1 MLKEAKTIK
10 NSTGKVYIET
20 FGCQMNEHDTERM
33 LYHLEQI
40 GYGSSEKRDDAD
52 IIIIN
57 TCAVREKAAN
67 RLFGHLGNL
76 KPIKKANPGI
86 LICVGG
92 CTAQNIKEQIQ
103 KKCPFVDIVFGTHNI
118 SELPALI
125 DQRIKGKKGICSI
138 IDDGFD
144 HDLDKVKRISSFQAL
159 VPITTGCNN
168 FCSYCIV
175 PYVRGR
181 EKSIEPASIVKSIKE
196 MVAGGVIEVTL
207 LGQNVNSYGNDLA
220 EDISF
225 SNLLESISNIA
236 GLKRIRFM
244 TSHPKD
250 CSPEL
255 IKVVGARDN
264 IVNHFHLP
272 LQAGSNRI
280 LEKMNRKYSREQYLD
295 IIDNIRNSIG
305 CSTITSD
312 IIVGFPGEE
321 RKDFEDT
328 LDMIQRV
335 RFGRVF
341 TFVYSPREGTDASKM
356 EDTVS
361 LEEKKEW
368 FNELLQLQNKISLEE
383 NEKFSGMKVEVLV
396 EGKSHKDDKLLEGRM
411 ENNIVINFKG
421 SASLIGK
428 IVPVKIVC
436 AKTFHMMGELM
447 VLK

>member
-1 MLKEAKTIK
+1 
-10 NSTGKVYIET
+10 
-20 FGCQMNEHDTERM
+20 MNEHDSERM

-40 GYGSSEKRDDAD
+40 GYGPSEKRDDAD

-76 KPIKKANPGI
+76 KPIKEANPGM

-92 CTAQNIKEQIQ
+92 CTAQNIRDQIQ

-125 DQRIKGKKGICSI
+125 DQRIKGEKSICSI

-144 HDLDKVKRISSFQAL
+144 YDLDKVKRISSFQAL
-159 VPITTGCNN
+159 VPVTTGCNN

-181 EKSIEPASIVKSIKE
+181 EKSIEPDSIIRSIKE
-196 MVAGGVIEVTL
+196 IVSGGVIEVTL
-207 LGQNVNSYGNDLA
+207 LGQNVNSYGKDMDKGIN
-220 EDISF
+220 F
-225 SNLLESISNIA
+225 PNLLEGVSDIT

-255 IKVVGARDN
+255 IKIVGTRDN

-272 LQAGSNRI
+272 MQAGSNRI
-280 LEKMNRKYSREQYLD
+280 LEKMNRKYSREKYLD
-295 IIDNIRNSIG
+295 IIDNIRNSISN
-305 CSTITSD
+305 STITSD

-328 LDMIQRV
+328 LDMVKKV
-335 RFGRVF
+335 RFGRAF
-341 TFVYSPREGTDASKM
+341 TFIYSPREGTDASKM
-356 EDTVS
+356 EDPVS
-361 LEEKKEW
+361 LEEKKKW
-368 FNELLQLQNKISLEE
+368 FSELLQVQNQISCEE
-383 NEKFSGMKVEVLV
+383 NEKFSGRKVEVLV
-396 EGKSHKDDKLLEGRM
+396 EGKSHKDDKLLKGRM
-411 ENNIVINFKG
+411 GNNIVINFEGKND
-421 SASLIGK
+421 LIGK
-428 IVPVKIVC
+428 IVPVMIVR
-436 AKTFHMMGELM
+436 ARTFHMMGEL
-447 VLK
+447 

>member
-1 MLKEAKTIK
+1 MLKESRINNNLAK
-10 NSTGKVYIET
+10 KVYIET
-20 FGCQMNEHDTERM
+20 FGCQMNEHDSERM
-33 LYHLEQI
+33 LYYLEQI
-40 GYGSSEKRDDAD
+40 GYGPSEKRDDAD

-76 KPIKKANPGI
+76 KPIKEANPAM

-92 CTAQNIKEQIQ
+92 CTAQNIRGQIQ

-125 DQRIKGKKGICSI
+125 DHRIKGEKSICSI

-144 HDLDKVKRISSFQAL
+144 YDLDKVKRISSFQAL
-159 VPITTGCNN
+159 VPVTTGCNN

-181 EKSIEPASIVKSIKE
+181 EKSIEPDSIIRSIKE
-196 MVAGGVIEVTL
+196 IVSGGVIEVTL
-207 LGQNVNSYGNDLA
+207 LGQNVNSYGK
-220 EDISF
+220 DIDKGINF
-225 SNLLESISNIA
+225 SNLLEGVSDIT

-255 IKVVGARDN
+255 IKIVGARDN

-280 LEKMNRKYSREQYLD
+280 LEKMNRKYSREKYLD
-295 IIDNIRNSIG
+295 IIDNIRNSISN
-305 CSTITSD
+305 STITSD

-328 LDMIQRV
+328 LDMVKKV
-335 RFGRVF
+335 RFGRAF
-341 TFVYSPREGTDASKM
+341 TFIYSPREGTDASKM
-356 EDTVS
+356 EDPVS
-361 LEEKKEW
+361 LEEKKKW
-368 FNELLQLQNKISLEE
+368 FSELLQVQNQISCEE
-383 NEKFSGMKVEVLV
+383 NEKFSGRKVEVLV
-396 EGKSHKDDKLLEGRM
+396 EGKSHKDDKMLQGRM
-411 ENNIVINFKG
+411 GNNIVINFEGKND
-421 SASLIGK
+421 LIGK
-428 IVPVKIVC
+428 IVPVKIVR
-436 AKTFHMMGELM
+436 ARTFHMMGEL
-447 VLK
+447 

>member
-1 MLKEAKTIK
+1 
-10 NSTGKVYIET
+10 
-20 FGCQMNEHDTERM
+20 MNEHDSERM

-40 GYGSSEKRDDAD
+40 GYGQSEKRDDAD

-76 KPIKKANPGI
+76 KPIKEANPGM

-92 CTAQNIKEQIQ
+92 CTAQNIRDQIQ

-125 DQRIKGKKGICSI
+125 DQRIKGEKGVCSV

-144 HDLDKVKRISSFQAL
+144 YDLDKVKRISSFQAL
-159 VPITTGCNN
+159 IPITTGCNN

-181 EKSIEPASIVKSIKE
+181 EKSIEPDSIIRSIKKI
-196 MVAGGVIEVTL
+196 VSGGVIEVTL

-220 EDISF
+220 ADISF
-225 SNLLESISNIA
+225 SNLLESISDIA

-280 LEKMNRKYSREQYLD
+280 LEKMNRKYSKEQYLD
-295 IIDNIRNSIG
+295 IIDNIRNSISN
-305 CSTITSD
+305 STITSD

-321 RKDFEDT
+321 RKDFENT
-328 LDMIQRV
+328 LDMVKKV
-335 RFGRVF
+335 RFGRAF
-341 TFVYSPREGTDASKM
+341 TFVYSSREGTDASKM

-361 LEEKKEW
+361 LEEKKKW
-368 FNELLQLQNKISLEE
+368 FNELLQVQNQISYEE

-396 EGKSHKDDKLLEGRM
+396 EGKSHKDDRLLEGRM
-411 ENNIVINFKG
+411 ENNIVINFEGK
-421 SASLIGK
+421 SDLIGK
-428 IVPVKIVC
+428 IVPVKIVR
-436 AKTFHMMGELM
+436 ARTFHMMGE
-447 VLK
+447 V

>member
-1 MLKEAKTIK
+1 MKESRINKNLAK
-10 NSTGKVYIET
+10 KVYIET

-40 GYGSSEKRDDAD
+40 GYSPSEKRDEAD

-76 KPIKKANPGI
+76 KPIKEANPGI

-92 CTAQNIKEQIQ
+92 CTAQNIGAEIQ

-118 SELPALI
+118 SELPGLI
-125 DQRIKGKKGICSI
+125 DQRIKGEKGICSI
-138 IDDGFD
+138 LNDGFD
-144 HDLDKVKRISSFQAL
+144 YDLDKVKRISSFQAL
-159 VPITTGCNN
+159 VPIATGCNN

-181 EKSIEPASIVKSIKE
+181 EKSIDPESIIKSIKE
-196 MVAGGVIEVTL
+196 IVSGGVIEVTL
-207 LGQNVNSYGNDLA
+207 LGQNVNSYGKDLDK
-220 EDISF
+220 DINF
-225 SNLLESISNIA
+225 SNLLESVSDII

-250 CSPEL
+250 CSPDL
-255 IKVVGARDN
+255 VRIIKERDN

-280 LEKMNRKYSREQYLD
+280 LKKMNRKYSREQYLD
-295 IIDNIRNSIG
+295 IIDNIRNSISN
-305 CSTITSD
+305 STITSD

-328 LDMIQRV
+328 LDMVRKV
-335 RFGRVF
+335 RFGRAF
-341 TFVYSPREGTDASKM
+341 TFMYSPREGTDASKM

-361 LEEKKEW
+361 LEVKKKW
-368 FNELLQLQNKISLEE
+368 FSELLQVQNQISCEE

-396 EGKSHKDDKLLEGRM
+396 EGKGHKDDKLLEGRM
-411 ENNIVINFKG
+411 ENNIVINFEG
-421 SASLIGK
+421 SAGLIGK
-428 IVPVKIVC
+428 IVPVRIVRVG
-436 AKTFHMMGELM
+436 TFHMIGELIS
-447 VLK
+447 

>member
-1 MLKEAKTIK
+1 
-10 NSTGKVYIET
+10 
-20 FGCQMNEHDTERM
+20 MNEHDSERM
-33 LYHLEQI
+33 LYYLEQI
-40 GYGSSEKRDDAD
+40 GYGQSQKRDDAD

-76 KPIKKANPGI
+76 KPIKEANPGM

-92 CTAQNIKEQIQ
+92 CTAQNIRDQIQ

-125 DQRIKGKKGICSI
+125 DQRIKGEKGICSVI
-138 IDDGFD
+138 NDGFD

-181 EKSIEPASIVKSIKE
+181 EKSIETDSIIRSIKD
-196 MVAGGVIEVTL
+196 MVSEGIVEVTL
-207 LGQNVNSYGNDLA
+207 LGQNVNSYGKDTDK
-220 EDISF
+220 DINF
-225 SNLLESISNIA
+225 SNLLESISGIA

-255 IKVVGARDN
+255 IKVVGTRDN

-295 IIDNIRNSIG
+295 IIDNIRNSINNP
-305 CSTITSD
+305 TITSD

-328 LDMIQRV
+328 LDMVKKV
-335 RFGRVF
+335 RFGRAF
-341 TFVYSPREGTDASKM
+341 TFIYSPREGTDASKM

-361 LEEKKEW
+361 LEEKKKW
-368 FNELLQLQNKISLEE
+368 FSELLQVQNQISYEE

-411 ENNIVINFKG
+411 ENNIVINFEGK
-421 SASLIGK
+421 SDLIGK
-428 IVPVKIVC
+428 IVPVKIVR
-436 AKTFHMMGELM
+436 ARTFHMMGEL
-447 VLK
+447 

>member
-1 MLKEAKTIK
+1 MLKESRINNNLAK
-10 NSTGKVYIET
+10 KVYIET
-20 FGCQMNEHDTERM
+20 FGCQMNEHDSERM

-40 GYGSSEKRDDAD
+40 GYGPSEKRDDAD

-76 KPIKKANPGI
+76 KPIKEANPGM

-92 CTAQNIKEQIQ
+92 CTAQNIRDQIQ

-125 DQRIKGKKGICSI
+125 DQRIKGEKSICSI

-144 HDLDKVKRISSFQAL
+144 YDLDKVKRISSFQAL

-181 EKSIEPASIVKSIKE
+181 EKSIEPDSIIRSIKE
-196 MVAGGVIEVTL
+196 IVSGGVIEVTL
-207 LGQNVNSYGNDLA
+207 LGQNVNSYGK
-220 EDISF
+220 DIDKGINF
-225 SNLLESISNIA
+225 SNLLEGVSDIT

-255 IKVVGARDN
+255 IKIVGARDN

-280 LEKMNRKYSREQYLD
+280 LEKMNRKYSREKYLD
-295 IIDNIRNSIG
+295 IIDNIRNSISN
-305 CSTITSD
+305 STITSD

-328 LDMIQRV
+328 LDMVKKV
-335 RFGRVF
+335 RFGRAF
-341 TFVYSPREGTDASKM
+341 TFIYSPREGTDASKM
-356 EDTVS
+356 EDPVS
-361 LEEKKEW
+361 LEEKKKW
-368 FNELLQLQNKISLEE
+368 FSELLQVQNQISCEE
-383 NEKFSGMKVEVLV
+383 NEKFSGRKVEVLV

-411 ENNIVINFKG
+411 GNNIVINFEGKND
-421 SASLIGK
+421 LIGK
-428 IVPVKIVC
+428 IVPVKIVR
-436 AKTFHMMGELM
+436 ARTFHMMGEL
-447 VLK
+447 

>member
-1 MLKEAKTIK
+1 MKESRINNNLAK
-10 NSTGKVYIET
+10 KVYIET
-20 FGCQMNEHDTERM
+20 FGCQMNEHDSERM

-40 GYGSSEKRDDAD
+40 GYGQSEKRDDAD

-76 KPIKKANPGI
+76 KPIKEANPGM

-92 CTAQNIKEQIQ
+92 CTAQNIRDQIQ

-125 DQRIKGKKGICSI
+125 DQRIKGEKSICSV

-159 VPITTGCNN
+159 TPITTGCNN

-181 EKSIEPASIVKSIKE
+181 EKSIEPDSIIRSIKE
-196 MVAGGVIEVTL
+196 IVSGGVIEVTL
-207 LGQNVNSYGNDLA
+207 LGQNVNSYGKDLDK
-220 EDISF
+220 DINF
-225 SNLLESISNIA
+225 SNLLESVSDIA

-255 IKVVGARDN
+255 IKVVGTRDN

-272 LQAGSNRI
+272 LQAGSNMI

-295 IIDNIRNSIG
+295 IIDNIRNSISN
-305 CSTITSD
+305 STITSD

-328 LDMIQRV
+328 LDMVKKV
-335 RFGRVF
+335 RFGRAF
-341 TFVYSPREGTDASKM
+341 TFIYSPREGTDASKM

-361 LEEKKEW
+361 LEEKKKW
-368 FNELLQLQNKISLEE
+368 FSELLQVQNQISCEE

-411 ENNIVINFKG
+411 ENNIVINFEGK
-421 SASLIGK
+421 SDLIGK
-428 IVPVKIVC
+428 IVPVKIVR
-436 AKTFHMMGELM
+436 ARTFHMMGEL
-447 VLK
+447 

>member
-1 MLKEAKTIK
+1 LKESRINNNLVK
-10 NSTGKVYIET
+10 KVYIET
-20 FGCQMNEHDTERM
+20 FGCQMNEHDSERM

-40 GYGSSEKRDDAD
+40 GYGQSEKRDDAD

-76 KPIKKANPGI
+76 KPIKEANPGM

-92 CTAQNIKEQIQ
+92 CTAQNIRDQIQ

-125 DQRIKGKKGICSI
+125 DQRIKGEKGICSV

-159 VPITTGCNN
+159 IPITTGCNN

-181 EKSIEPASIVKSIKE
+181 EKSIEPDSIIRSIKE
-196 MVAGGVIEVTL
+196 IVSGGVIEVTL
-207 LGQNVNSYGNDLA
+207 LGQNVNSYGKDTDK
-220 EDISF
+220 DINF
-225 SNLLESISNIA
+225 SNLLESVSDIA

-255 IKVVGARDN
+255 IEVVGARDN

-305 CSTITSD
+305 SSTITSD

-328 LDMIQRV
+328 LDMVKKV
-335 RFGRVF
+335 RFGRAF
-341 TFVYSPREGTDASKM
+341 TFIYSPREGTDASKM

-361 LEEKKEW
+361 LEEKKKW
-368 FNELLQLQNKISLEE
+368 FSELLQVQNQISCEE

-411 ENNIVINFKG
+411 ENNIVINFEGK
-421 SASLIGK
+421 SDLIGK
-428 IVPVKIVC
+428 IVPVKIVR
-436 AKTFHMMGELM
+436 ARTFHMMGEL
-447 VLK
+447 

>member
-1 MLKEAKTIK
+1 LKELKINK
-10 NSTGKVYIET
+10 NLTGKVYIET
-20 FGCQMNEHDTERM
+20 FGCQMNAYDTGRM

-40 GYGSSEKRDDAD
+40 GYGPSEKRDDAD

-76 KPIKKANPGI
+76 KPLKEANPNM

-92 CTAQNIKEQIQ
+92 CTAQNLRDQIQ

-125 DQRIKGKKGICSI
+125 DQRIKGEKGICSI
-138 IDDGFD
+138 INDGFD

-181 EKSIEPASIVKSIKE
+181 EKSIESDSIVKSIE
-196 MVAGGVIEVTL
+196 EIVSEGVIEVTL
-207 LGQNVNSYGNDLA
+207 LGQNVNSYGNGLDK
-220 EDISF
+220 DINF
-225 SNLLESISNIA
+225 SNLLESVSGIA
-236 GLKRIRFM
+236 GLKRIRVM

-250 CSPEL
+250 CSPDL
-255 IKVVGARDN
+255 IRIIKERDN

-295 IIDNIRNSIG
+295 IIDNIRNSISS
-305 CSTITSD
+305 STITSD
-312 IIVGFPGEE
+312 IIIGFPGEE

-328 LDMIQRV
+328 IDIVKRI
-335 RFGRVF
+335 RFGRAF

-361 LEEKKEW
+361 IEEKKKW
-368 FNELLQLQNKISLEE
+368 FNELLQVQNKISLEE
-383 NEKFSGMKVEVLV
+383 NEKFNGKKVEVLV
-396 EGKSHKDDKLLEGRM
+396 EGKSHKDKKLLEGRM

-421 SASLIGK
+421 SATLIGK
-428 IVPVKIVC
+428 MVPVRIVQ
-436 AKTFHMMGELM
+436 AKTFHMMGELID
-447 VLK
+447 

>member
-1 MLKEAKTIK
+1 MLKESRINNNLAK
-10 NSTGKVYIET
+10 KVYIET
-20 FGCQMNEHDTERM
+20 FGCQMNEHDSERM

-40 GYGSSEKRDDAD
+40 GYGPSEKRDDAD

-76 KPIKKANPGI
+76 KPIKEANPGM

-92 CTAQNIKEQIQ
+92 CTAQNIRDQIQ

-125 DQRIKGKKGICSI
+125 DQRIKGEKSICSI

-144 HDLDKVKRISSFQAL
+144 YDLDKVKRISSFQAL

-181 EKSIEPASIVKSIKE
+181 EKSIEPDSIIRSIKE
-196 MVAGGVIEVTL
+196 IVSGGVIEVTL
-207 LGQNVNSYGNDLA
+207 LGQNVNSYGK
-220 EDISF
+220 DIDKGINF
-225 SNLLESISNIA
+225 SNLLEGVSDIT

-255 IKVVGARDN
+255 IKIVGTRDN

-272 LQAGSNRI
+272 MQAGSNRI
-280 LEKMNRKYSREQYLD
+280 LEKMNRKYSREKYLD
-295 IIDNIRNSIG
+295 IIDNIRNSISN
-305 CSTITSD
+305 STITSD

-328 LDMIQRV
+328 LDMVKKV
-335 RFGRVF
+335 RFGRAF
-341 TFVYSPREGTDASKM
+341 TFIYSPREGTDASKM
-356 EDTVS
+356 EDPVS
-361 LEEKKEW
+361 LEEKKKW
-368 FNELLQLQNKISLEE
+368 FSELLQVQNQISCEE
-383 NEKFSGMKVEVLV
+383 NEKFSGRKVEVLV

-411 ENNIVINFKG
+411 GNNIVINFEGKND
-421 SASLIGK
+421 LIGK
-428 IVPVKIVC
+428 IVPVKIVR
-436 AKTFHMMGELM
+436 ARTFHMMGEL
-447 VLK
+447 

>member
-1 MLKEAKTIK
+1 MSK
-10 NSTGKVYIET
+10 NSKINNNLAKKVYIET
-20 FGCQMNEHDTERM
+20 FGCQMNEHDSERM

-40 GYGSSEKRDDAD
+40 GYGQSEKRDDAD
-52 IIIIN
+52 IVIIN

-76 KPIKKANPGI
+76 KPIKKANPGM

-92 CTAQNIKEQIQ
+92 CTAQNIREQIQ

-125 DQRIKGKKGICSI
+125 DQRIKGEKGICSV

-159 VPITTGCNN
+159 IPITTGCNN

-181 EKSIEPASIVKSIKE
+181 EKSIEPDSIIRSIKE
-196 MVAGGVIEVTL
+196 IVSGGVIEVTL
-207 LGQNVNSYGNDLA
+207 LGQNVNSYGK
-220 EDISF
+220 DIDKGINF
-225 SNLLESISNIA
+225 SNLLESVSDIA

-255 IKVVGARDN
+255 IKVVGTRDN

-305 CSTITSD
+305 NSTITSD

-328 LDMIQRV
+328 LDMVKKV
-335 RFGRVF
+335 RFGRSF

-361 LEEKKEW
+361 LEEKKKW
-368 FNELLQLQNKISLEE
+368 FSELLQVQNQISCEE

-411 ENNIVINFKG
+411 ENNIVINFEGK
-421 SASLIGK
+421 SDLIGK
-428 IVPVKIVC
+428 IVPVKIVR
-436 AKTFHMMGELM
+436 ARTFHMMGEL
-447 VLK
+447 

>member
-1 MLKEAKTIK
+1 MSKDSKINNNLAK
-10 NSTGKVYIET
+10 KVYIET
-20 FGCQMNEHDTERM
+20 FGCQMNEHDSERM
-33 LYHLEQI
+33 LYFLEQI
-40 GYGSSEKRDDAD
+40 GYGQSQKRDDAD

-76 KPIKKANPGI
+76 KPIKEANPGM

-92 CTAQNIKEQIQ
+92 CTAQNIRDQIQ

-125 DQRIKGKKGICSI
+125 DQRIKGEKGICSV

-181 EKSIEPASIVKSIKE
+181 EKSIEPDSIIRSIKD
-196 MVAGGVIEVTL
+196 MVSEGIVEVTL
-207 LGQNVNSYGNDLA
+207 LGQNVNSYGKDTDK
-220 EDISF
+220 DINF
-225 SNLLESISNIA
+225 SNLLESVSDIA

-255 IKVVGARDN
+255 IKVVGTRDN

-305 CSTITSD
+305 SSTITSD

-328 LDMIQRV
+328 LDMVKKV
-335 RFGRVF
+335 RFGRAF
-341 TFVYSPREGTDASKM
+341 TFIYSPREGTDASKM

-361 LEEKKEW
+361 LEEKKKW
-368 FNELLQLQNKISLEE
+368 FSELLQVQNQISCEE

-411 ENNIVINFKG
+411 ENNIVINFEGK
-421 SASLIGK
+421 SDLIGK
-428 IVPVKIVC
+428 IVPVKIVR
-436 AKTFHMMGELM
+436 ARTFHMMGEL
-447 VLK
+447 

>member
-1 MLKEAKTIK
+1 MLKESRINNNLAK
-10 NSTGKVYIET
+10 KVYIET
-20 FGCQMNEHDTERM
+20 FGCQMNEHDSERM
-33 LYHLEQI
+33 LYYLEQI
-40 GYGSSEKRDDAD
+40 GYGPSEKRDDAD

-76 KPIKKANPGI
+76 KPIKEANPAM

-92 CTAQNIKEQIQ
+92 CTAQNIRGQIQ

-125 DQRIKGKKGICSI
+125 DQRIKGKKSICSI

-144 HDLDKVKRISSFQAL
+144 YDLDKVKRISSFQAL
-159 VPITTGCNN
+159 VPVTTGCNN

-181 EKSIEPASIVKSIKE
+181 EKSIEPDSIIRSIKE
-196 MVAGGVIEVTL
+196 IVSGGVIEVTL
-207 LGQNVNSYGNDLA
+207 LGQNVNSYGR
-220 EDISF
+220 DIDKGINF
-225 SNLLESISNIA
+225 SNLLEGVSDIT

-255 IKVVGARDN
+255 IKIVGARDN

-280 LEKMNRKYSREQYLD
+280 LEKMNRKYSREKYLD
-295 IIDNIRNSIG
+295 IIDNIRNSISN
-305 CSTITSD
+305 STITSD

-328 LDMIQRV
+328 LDMVKKV
-335 RFGRVF
+335 RFGRAF
-341 TFVYSPREGTDASKM
+341 TFIYSPREGTDASKM
-356 EDTVS
+356 EDPVS
-361 LEEKKEW
+361 LEEKKKW
-368 FNELLQLQNKISLEE
+368 FSELLQVQNQISCEE
-383 NEKFSGMKVEVLV
+383 NEKFSGRKVEVLV
-396 EGKSHKDDKLLEGRM
+396 EGKSHKDDKMLQGRM
-411 ENNIVINFKG
+411 GNNIVINFEGKND
-421 SASLIGK
+421 LIGK
-428 IVPVKIVC
+428 IVPVKIVR
-436 AKTFHMMGELM
+436 ARTFHMMGEL
-447 VLK
+447 

>member
-1 MLKEAKTIK
+1 MKESRIYNNLDK
-10 NSTGKVYIET
+10 KVYIKT

-40 GYGSSEKRDDAD
+40 GYSSSEKRNDAD

-125 DQRIKGKKGICSI
+125 DQRIKGEKGICSI

-225 SNLLESISNIA
+225 SNLLESISDIT

-250 CSPEL
+250 CSL
-255 IKVVGARDN
+255 DLVRVIKERDN

-421 SASLIGK
+421 SANLIGK
-428 IVPVKIVC
+428 IVPFKIVC
-436 AKTFHMMGELM
+436 AKTFHMMG
-447 VLK
+447 